1 MSGDRLG
8 RNPFDRSTY
17 SAGAKKS
24 ASKGKA
30 KPKAKSKPS
39 TRAKAARARLKPG
52 SAPRGSQ
59 VIWKLV
65 LEEILKK
72 SPPALRQLGVC
83 AKLRQAFS
91 AWRDLRAS
99 FST

>member
-1 MSGDRLG
+1 MSSDRLG

-17 SAGAKKS
+17 SKS
-24 ASKGKA
+24 KA
-30 KPKAKSKPS
+30 KPKAKSKSKPK
-39 TRAKAARARLKPG
+39 AKTARARLKPG

-83 AKLRQAFS
+83 AKLRQAFV

-99 FST
+99 VST